1 MNLPGFK
8 KNYLKENFWDEEKKQ
23 ISGRKFWNAIQPFI
37 ERGELIVS
45 EGTGDRT
52 GLKLATYSKTYQLE
66 HYSDPWDP
74 IVQNCRG
81 VIFDTTDDYK
91 IVALPFA
98 KFFNYGEAGIH
109 TPAPGAK
116 IEAVYTKVDGSLG
129 ICFYWRGKW
138 HVTTRGSLN
147 SDIGVE
153 GQKIFDETISQPSLA
168 ALFLP
173 NIGHHA
179 YTYLLEIIFKENRI
193 CVNYH
198 DERKLV
204 YLGMRSSLTGE
215 NYFGSSWLST
225 WHNMQ
230 GIPRIFENVKHFDFT
245 DFDAVTEYVNSQK
258 GDEFEGVVMVIDGEL
273 YKVKGEDYKRLHRI
287 FSHFSF
293 KRVLE
298 AVQDGTIDQMKLV
311 LPEEFLDLANE
322 YIAKIQERVDY
333 MSGKV
338 FEAFQRLPGYGSTKK
353 DFALAVIEQYKGTF
367 IPPFVFKLFDVRE
380 QGQWLLDRQYYIDTL
395 KQLILP
401 TLKNADF
408 KIEE

>member
-1 MNLPGFK
+1 MNLPEFK
-8 KNYLKENFWDEEKKQ
+8 KNYLKENFWNEETKQ
-23 ISGRKFWNAIQPFI
+23 ISGRKFWDAIQPFI

-45 EGTGDRT
+45 EGVGDRA
-52 GLKLATYSKTYQLE
+52 GLVLATYSKTYQLE

-81 VIFDTTDDYK
+81 VIFDTTDDYN

-116 IEAVYTKVDGSLG
+116 IEGIYEKVDGSLG
-129 ICFYWRGKW
+129 ICFFWHGKW
-138 HVTTRGSLN
+138 HITTRGSLN
-147 SDIGVE
+147 SDIGAE
-153 GQKIFDETISQPSLA
+153 AQKILDEELQILTQRPSQ
-168 ALFLP
+168 
-173 NIGHHA
+173 NDMK
-179 YTYLLEIIFKENRI
+179 YTFMFEIILPSNRI
-193 CVNYH
+193 CVDYKGA
-198 DERKLV
+198 RKLV
-204 YLGMRSSLTGE
+204 YLGSRKTSTGQMIHGS
-215 NYFGSSWLST
+215 NHLLMHFTMAFGV
-225 WHNMQ
+225 
-230 GIPRIFENVKHFDFT
+230 GFENVKRYDFNDIESIT
-245 DFDAVTEYVNSQK
+245 AYVNSQK

-322 YIAKIQERVDY
+322 YIAKIQERIDQICA
-333 MSGKV
+333 KV
-338 FEAFQRLPGYGSTKK
+338 IDAFQRLPGYGVSKK
-353 DFALAVIEQYKGTF
+353 EFAIAVIDQYKGTI
-367 IPPFVFKLFDVRE
+367 IPPFVFKLFDIRQLE
-380 QGQWLLDRQYYIDTL
+380 YERASHLDYRMLL

-401 TLKNADF
+401 TLKGADF

>member
-1 MNLPGFK
+1 MLIMNLPGFK

-23 ISGRKFWNAIQPFI
+23 ISGRKLWNAIQPFI

-116 IEAVYTKVDGSLG
+116 IEGIYEKVDGSLG
-129 ICFYWRGKW
+129 IIFYWHSKW
-138 HVTTRGSLN
+138 HITTRGSLN

-153 GQKIFDETISQPSLA
+153 AQKMLDEVLQEK
-168 ALFLP
+168 
-173 NIGHHA
+173 GHLTYTDEHL
-179 YTYLLEIIFKENRI
+179 YTYLVEILYPENRI
-193 CVNYH
+193 CVNYG
-198 DERKLV
+198 DARKLV
-204 YLGMRSSLTGE
+204 FLGARRKDTGTCLFDIE
-215 NYFGSSWLST
+215 WTLMTSHLLWIPHYFE
-225 WHNMQ
+225 H
-230 GIPRIFENVKHFDFT
+230 VKHFDLAN
-245 DFDAVTEYVNSQK
+245 FDAVVAYVNSQK

-298 AVQDGTIDQMKLV
+298 AAQDGTIDQMKLV

-322 YIAKIQERVDY
+322 YITKIQERVDQ
-333 MSGKV
+333 MCEKV
-338 FEAFQRLPGYGSTKK
+338 FDAFQRLPGYGSTKK
-353 DFALAVIEQYKGTF
+353 DFALAVIDQYKGTF
-367 IPPFVFKLFDVRE
+367 IPPFVFKLFDMRE
-380 QGQWLLDRQYYIDTL
+380 LEYETVSHQDYWLLLQ
-395 KQLILP
+395 QLILP